1 MKYFKTD
8 GIRMNSNE
16 LIFSLIPLKL
26 GRILGNVSKKICV
39 GFDTR
44 ISSSEIYDLL
54 VMGIVTRGCDVISL
68 GVCPTSLVGY
78 VVNKEKCDYGY

>member
-8 GIRMNSNE
+8 GIRMNANE

-26 GRILGNVSKKICV
+26 GRILGNVSKKICI

-44 ISSSEIYDLL
+44 ISSSEFMIY
-54 VMGIVTRGCDVISL
+54 
-68 GVCPTSLVGY
+68 
-78 VVNKEKCDYGY
+78 